1 METNHQFG
9 SNFKDRVG
17 CVFPSPFSSVKLK
30 LLHWGL
36 CGLISW
42 SISLLC
48 RFVPFIFLYSL
59 HVNFEGVFVLVTDF
73 ILCNNWM
80 REKESCCEWRKTLII
95 HFICPCSPPT
105 SVLSTCIYIQIVLRF
120 NPFFFNIKKVQ
131 NFLLLSEIW
140 NLKSEVG
147 ITLLDHFFIQI
158 LDKFKLNS
166 ISN

>member
-80 REKESCCEWRKTLII
+80 RERKRVVVNGEKLWLY
-95 HFICPCSPPT
+95 T
-105 SVLSTCIYIQIVLRF
+105 SYVRVPHQHQYSLHAYIQIVLRF
-120 NPFFFNIKKVQ
+120 HPFFFNIKKVQ
-131 NFLLLSEIW
+131 NFSLLSEIW